1 MFYDRQSHC
10 FRAHRLLPVSKKSR
24 IPVPLGSRRDPWKD
38 WEEDFRELCDAEATV
53 TQQTWANERL
63 TSWEKDFD
71 VVCGLDCA
79 FEDVAFSSKAIE
91 HDYCDDQTLPS
102 ASVDDYLSTST
113 NESHDCIQRPCDCIS
128 SIATTVSTTEVSNN
142 DPESQQTTD
151 PPLTPKFD
159 PDSVLGSSET
169 QQNTDENPQ
178 QNIEAILLPEIKEDA
193 LGPNRIALQMKSSSL
208 LYDINP
214 QKGSI
219 TNMTQWGSL
228 SWDDEFEQL
237 CSEPAP
243 TISQPAN
250 FVSNKEPK
258 EDSTPNNTSA
268 AVLSSTIEETESV
281 KSSLPAGSRIPMPI
295 KRPAD
300 PEFALD
306 HPGWSNA
313 LSPSINPMHSTPPE
327 VNRWALS
334 PAIGFSLNTI
344 MDNAEE
350 CPRKAAIIWSAV
362 QYTDDEDFSS
372 YRFPHG
378 ATGLISSLP
387 DDPLPEYPKTLRG
400 SLLRFSESVD
410 DIDEYLETTE
420 PRLNSRIAQTSNEA
434 ERLDIAA
441 TSPLPGYDFVDD
453 FLENQSNNHT
463 SSGALICL
471 FKLANQLEA
480 LITTTEAQST
490 DTESGTKSGPSKQS
504 SGETSDDTEKI
515 ELPESIK
522 EEVDSPVSALD
533 RISAVGAFLWDC
545 WNERPLVL
553 DD

>member
-1 MFYDRQSHC
+1 MD
-10 FRAHRLLPVSKKSR
+10 
-24 IPVPLGSRRDPWKD
+24 
-38 WEEDFRELCDAEATV
+38 
-53 TQQTWANERL
+53 
-63 TSWEKDFD
+63 
-71 VVCGLDCA
+71 
-79 FEDVAFSSKAIE
+79 
-91 HDYCDDQTLPS
+91 
-102 ASVDDYLSTST
+102 STS
-113 NESHDCIQRPCDCIS
+113 
-128 SIATTVSTTEVSNN
+128 V
-142 DPESQQTTD
+142 
-151 PPLTPKFD
+151 
-159 PDSVLGSSET
+159 
-169 QQNTDENPQ
+169 
-178 QNIEAILLPEIKEDA
+178 
-193 LGPNRIALQMKSSSL
+193 
-208 LYDINP
+208 
-214 QKGSI
+214 